1 MSHASRSW
9 YAIRA
14 AASDSAPVEVSIHD
28 EIGAWGVSAKQFLGE
43 LASIPAARAISLSLH
58 SPGGEVFDGLAI
70 YNALKS
76 RGNVDVTIAGLAAS
90 MASVIAMAGR
100 TVTMPRNAY
109 LMIHNPSGV
118 AIGDSADMRE
128 LADLLDKLKGS
139 LVSAYSTRTGI
150 DPEEIEEM
158 MDAET
163 WLTGEEAA
171 AKGFVDSVSDTLALA
186 ASASFGS
193 RFAHAP
199 RALFDTALPSM
210 ENESTPAAP
219 QAAEETPAAAPE
231 AAAAVEETPVPASET
246 PAVESADETPAA
258 EADPAANMSDSDLL
272 AAATATLKKTRA
284 TRAQVDALTA
294 ERDAALAKISELE
307 AANTTLRSSVE
318 LVAQLRAEIAKLEAD
333 DKTLAARAAEIAAS
347 HGLRPDALGALPAP
361 VGEAPSLIDQ
371 FNALNGAEKRAFYLK
386 NEEQLKREIYK
397 K

>member
-1 MSHASRSW
+1 MSHAPRSW

-28 EIGAWGVSAKQFLGE
+28 EIGAWGISAKQFLGE

-139 LVSAYSTRTGI
+139 LVSAYTERTGI

-199 RALFDTALPSM
+199 RALFDTPPPVM
-210 ENESTPAAP
+210 ETQNPETPVAATEDSTETTVEVTTTESTTGTTTTVETSTETPDL
-219 QAAEETPAAAPE
+219 AEETADPEASMNDAALAVAAAG
-231 AAAAVEETPVPASET
+231 V
-246 PAVESADETPAA
+246 
-258 EADPAANMSDSDLL
+258 
-272 AAATATLKKTRA
+272 LKKARA
-284 TRAQVDALTA
+284 TRAQVEALTA

-361 VGEAPSLIDQ
+361 VGEAPSLLDQ